1 MSVAVLNPTLDHVL
15 VTAGIVWLIAR
26 QFTWRDVSDL
36 LRWPVL
42 LLAFGAISA
51 TLGVLHGERISLS
64 GAAVF
69 AAELLLVAATGTL
82 MGTRYRFRD
91 APAGQQ
97 CRLNRSGVVLW
108 AVFVCIRVAALIL
121 AAQLGAKFLETTGA
135 VLMSFA
141 TNRLAASLV
150 VQRRAQQRIR
160 VHAPS

>member
-1 MSVAVLNPTLDHVL
+1 MV
-15 VTAGIVWLIAR
+15 
-26 QFTWRDVSDL
+26 
-36 LRWPVL
+36 
-42 LLAFGAISA
+42 
-51 TLGVLHGERISLS
+51 S